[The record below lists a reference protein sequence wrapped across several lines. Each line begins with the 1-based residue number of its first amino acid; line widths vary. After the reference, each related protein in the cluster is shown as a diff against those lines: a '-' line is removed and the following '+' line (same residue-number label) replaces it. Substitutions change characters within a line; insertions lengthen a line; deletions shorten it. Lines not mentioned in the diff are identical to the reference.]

1 MSAST
6 VSEHSSARQ
15 WGILWHKLNNSLP
28 SPPYLWLSST
38 VKYWKMSKNDPK
50 LPNVWL
56 SRLQWCQLGRSK
68 IRLCSVPSVNYLS
81 VTAMGKIQV

>member
-6 VSEHSSARQ
+6 VSEHSSAQQ

-56 SRLQWCQLGRSK
+56 SRQQSVVPARQIQDK
-68 IRLCSVPSVNYLS
+68 IVLRPLS
-81 VTAMGKIQV
+81 

>member
-6 VSEHSSARQ
+6 VSEHSSAQQ

-56 SRLQWCQLGRSK
+56 SRQAAVVPARQIQDK
-68 IRLCSVPSVNYLS
+68 IVLRPLS
-81 VTAMGKIQV
+81 